1 MRVSQCRADYI
12 AALRTDFGS
21 GLRCLAAGNMDVHR
35 VMCSTAVGSAAM
47 CVTVCIL
54 IAPC

>member
-47 CVTVCIL
+47 CVTVCIP
-54 IAPC
+54 IAPR